1 MKENTKKV
9 NLIPTFSGGQAVS
22 LGGHDGQLSADLTV
36 LQWSDF
42 VDQVALAQN
51 WNDLETAQQ
60 VCQAIFIYV
69 LRFHKP
75 CFVI

>member
-1 MKENTKKV
+1 MKENPKKV
-9 NLIPTFSGGQAVS
+9 NLLPTFSGGQTVS
-22 LGGHDGQLSADLTV
+22 LGGHDGHTDLTV

-75 CFVI
+75 CLNN